1 MELRSIRSDK
11 TRSVTDKYGTI
22 IEVGDTVI
30 ITNKVTKQ
38 SIKNRAKAETVT
50 KDKKYLLNY
59 DPDRVAVIT
68 SFERCENQGR
78 IVDRVNI
85 ITDAAF
91 NTWRLHYNL
100 KKIEVVK

>member
-1 MELRSIRSDK
+1 MLQRTEE
-11 TRSVTDKYGTI
+11 RSVTDKYGTI

-30 ITNKVTKQ
+30 ITNRVTKQ
-38 SIKNRAKAETVT
+38 SIRNWANAETVT
-50 KDKKYLLNY
+50 KSRNSLPNY
-59 DPDRVAVIT
+59 DPDRVAIVT
-68 SFERCENQGR
+68 SFERFENQGR